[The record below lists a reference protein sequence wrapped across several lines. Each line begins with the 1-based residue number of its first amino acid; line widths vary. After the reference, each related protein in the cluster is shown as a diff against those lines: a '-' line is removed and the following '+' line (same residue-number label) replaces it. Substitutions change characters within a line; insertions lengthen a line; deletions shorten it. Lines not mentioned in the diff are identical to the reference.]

1 MWVTPRRC
9 RGSELRRL
17 GKSGRLPPS
26 RRLPSAP
33 RPAGLTSHAN
43 GPAIRGC
50 VEPSWAA
57 RITLRRV
64 FRSTRLGETSSLTAA
79 VGLATAGRAL
89 AEPAGLPAAH
99 GPSTPAARTRLVRPP
114 PTPPRFSCN
123 PKPRKAAL
131 LRLVAASV
139 GDRRSFGTSH
149 GPGRALASVCRV
161 GRAAARHAST
171 SLRGPARVP
180 VPPHPGWH
188 APFRSR
194 GSRTRDLPPA
204 PTTARGSSRLVRSR
218 LGRAGAAT
226 VIVVIICA
234 VVKRGHRSYS
244 GETKPP

>member
-1 MWVTPRRC
+1 MGDATALSRAGASQTRQIRPAPTIAPPAECAETSGAHLARERTGHPRLR
-9 RGSELRRL
+9 RTFVGSEDHFETSVQIHTPGGNLLSHRCPWPRHGGTSARRADQSAR
-17 GKSGRLPPS
+17 GARTQHPCSQD
-26 RRLPSAP
+26 AP
-33 RPAGLTSHAN
+33 RSPA
-43 GPAIRGC
+43 
-50 VEPSWAA
+50 
-57 RITLRRV
+57 
-64 FRSTRLGETSSLTAA
+64 
-79 VGLATAGRAL
+79 
-89 AEPAGLPAAH
+89 
-99 GPSTPAARTRLVRPP
+99 
-114 PTPPRFSCN
+114 PTPPRFSCT
-123 PKPRKAAL
+123 PEPRKAAL

-171 SLRGPARVP
+171 SLRGQARVP

-226 VIVVIICA
+226 VTTVICA